1 MAIKKKKTSTGFIY
15 SINEHVLN
23 NFELLELFAE
33 VDENPLLLPKVL
45 TMILG
50 KDGKKAL
57 YDHVRLEDGTVPAD
71 KISNE
76 LLEIINGS
84 KEVKN
89 S

>member
-15 SINEHVLN
+15 SINENVLN

-50 KDGKKAL
+50 KDGKQAL

-76 LLEIINGS
+76 LLEIINGNS
-84 KEVKN
+84 EVKN

>member
-1 MAIKKKKTSTGFIY
+1 MATKKKKTSTGFVY
-15 SINEHVLN
+15 EINENVLN

-33 VDENPLLLPKVL
+33 VDENPLLLPKLL
-45 TMILG
+45 TMLLG
-50 KDGKKAL
+50 KDGKQAL

>member
-1 MAIKKKKTSTGFIY
+1 MATKKKKTSTGFVY
-15 SINEHVLN
+15 SIDENVLN
-23 NFELLELFAE
+23 NFELLDLFAE

-50 KDGKKAL
+50 KDGKQAL

>member
-1 MAIKKKKTSTGFIY
+1 MATKKKKTSTGFVY
-15 SINEHVLN
+15 TINENALN

-33 VDENPLLLPKVL
+33 VDKNPLLLPKVL

-50 KDGKKAL
+50 KDGKQAL

>member
-15 SINEHVLN
+15 SINENVLN

-33 VDENPLLLPKVL
+33 VDKNPLLLPKVL

-50 KDGKKAL
+50 KDGKQAL

>member
-1 MAIKKKKTSTGFIY
+1 MASKKKKTSTGFIY
-15 SINEHVLN
+15 SINENVLN

-50 KDGKKAL
+50 KDGKQAL

-76 LLEIINGS
+76 LLEIINGNS
-84 KEVKN
+84 EVKN

>member
-15 SINEHVLN
+15 SINENVLN

>member
-1 MAIKKKKTSTGFIY
+1 MATKKKKTSTGFVY
-15 SINEHVLN
+15 SINENALN
-23 NFELLELFAE
+23 NFELLDLFAE

-45 TMILG
+45 TMLLG
-50 KDGKKAL
+50 KEGKQAL

-76 LLEIINGS
+76 LLEIMSGS
-84 KEVKN
+84 PETKN

>member
-1 MAIKKKKTSTGFIY
+1 MATKKKKTSTGFVY
-15 SINEHVLN
+15 SINENVLN
-23 NFELLELFAE
+23 NFELLDLFAE

-45 TMILG
+45 TMLLG
-50 KDGKKAL
+50 KEGKQAL

-76 LLEIINGS
+76 LLEIMSGS
-84 KEVKN
+84 PETKN

>member
-15 SINEHVLN
+15 SINENVLN

-50 KDGKKAL
+50 KEGKEAL
-57 YDHVRLEDGTVPAD
+57 YNHVRLEDGTVPAD

-76 LLEIINGS
+76 LMEIING
-84 KEVKN
+84 KQEVKN

>member
-1 MAIKKKKTSTGFIY
+1 MSTKKKKTSTGFVY
-15 SINEHVLN
+15 TINENALN

-33 VDENPLLLPKVL
+33 VDKNPLLLPKVL

-50 KDGKKAL
+50 KDGKQAL

>member
-1 MAIKKKKTSTGFIY
+1 MATKKKKTSTGFVY
-15 SINEHVLN
+15 SIDENVLN
-23 NFELLELFAE
+23 NFELLDLFAE

-45 TMILG
+45 KMLLG
-50 KDGKKAL
+50 EETKKAL

-71 KISNE
+71 KISDE
-76 LLEIINGS
+76 LAEIITGN